1 MVEIK
6 KERNPNYLG
15 AGWKNKAMNGVEYIT
30 VKLNKDIVD
39 MPNTFNMFENSYK
52 KKKTDPD
59 YNLVR
64 KTKQ

>member
-6 KERNPNYLG
+6 KEKNPNYLG
-15 AGWKNKAMNGVEYIT
+15 AGWKNKAKNGMEYIT

-39 MPNTFNMFENSYK
+39 MPNTFTMFENSYK
-52 KKKTDPD
+52 KKETDPD